1 MDKNEILQYVTEL
14 QELRERFTNYTFFSN
29 LPIEHY
35 EMNFEEGIDRAVE
48 AVLSVYTEEV
58 LAEIQLRN
66 EKG

>member
-1 MDKNEILQYVTEL
+1 
-14 QELRERFTNYTFFSN
+14 
-29 LPIEHY
+29 
-35 EMNFEEGIDRAVE
+35 MNFEEGIDRAVE

>member
-29 LPIEHY
+29 LPIEHC

-48 AVLSVYTEEV
+48 AVLSVYAEEV